1 MNDFKIIECPYR
13 AEQYN
18 VVAEIKIKKRLI
30 RKDKK
35 IKYLLIGCQK
45 FSEQTVEEL
54 IGAATYIQ
62 NIDMGNERILTQD
75 RLFDIYNWF
84 RNL

>member
-18 VVAEIKIKKRLI
+18 VAAEIKIKKRFI

-35 IKYLLIGCQK
+35 IKYLLIK
-45 FSEQTVEEL
+45 L
-54 IGAATYIQ
+54 IV
-62 NIDMGNERILTQD
+62 
-75 RLFDIYNWF
+75 
-84 RNL
+84 